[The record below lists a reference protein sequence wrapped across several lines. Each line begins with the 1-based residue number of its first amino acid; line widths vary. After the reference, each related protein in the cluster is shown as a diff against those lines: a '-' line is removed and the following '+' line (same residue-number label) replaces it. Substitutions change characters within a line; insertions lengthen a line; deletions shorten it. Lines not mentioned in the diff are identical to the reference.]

1 MNKNIAIL
9 QGGSSAEAEVS
20 RKTASNVDNA
30 LKLKGYKTQLVE
42 LDNSFLPWIVKNKR
56 EIDIIFNALHGTW
69 GEDGKLQGL
78 LEYIKIP
85 YTHSGVLSS
94 ALGMNKYLSKSI
106 FLNNS
111 IRVPKGK
118 IVSKKALLQGDPFK
132 RPFIIK
138 PINEGS
144 SVGIFLVK
152 ENISINNIMRNIKL
166 DNFLVEEYIA
176 GNDITVA
183 IMDGKPIGM
192 IEIFTEEDIY
202 CFNAKYNSGKTKY
215 VVPDYIKKIT
225 KKTLLNASEKSFNL
239 LNCKGIA
246 RVDFRYDKNS
256 KEEEV
261 YLLEINTQPGLT
273 TNSLFPKIAKNVGI
287 DFPDLVEW
295 IVNDAGVER

>member
-1 MNKNIAIL
+1 
-9 QGGSSAEAEVS
+9 
-20 RKTASNVDNA
+20 NVDNA

-215 VVPDYIKKIT
+215 VVPDYIK
-225 KKTLLNASEKSFNL
+225 
-239 LNCKGIA
+239 
-246 RVDFRYDKNS
+246 
-256 KEEEV
+256 
-261 YLLEINTQPGLT
+261 
-273 TNSLFPKIAKNVGI
+273 
-287 DFPDLVEW
+287 
-295 IVNDAGVER
+295 